1 MLGLIAESNARFTN
15 RASMRTATMT
25 FKDLISTISTENDI
39 PAGTVRKV
47 AKAVAERIK
56 ASVESGEDLKLPGIK
71 IKTVS
76 SPAREAT
83 DSKKAREEKKTTFV
97 KLSTKKKDA
106 DD

>member
-1 MLGLIAESNARFTN
+1 
-15 RASMRTATMT
+15 MT
-25 FKDLISTISTENDI
+25 FKDLVSTISTENDI

-83 DSKKAREEKKTTFV
+83 DSKKAREEKKNHFRQIV
-97 KLSTKKKDA
+97 HQKKRC
-106 DD
+106 